1 MIWLFGGS
9 AASAKKKFGMCI
21 SLLLLVL
28 VLLVGDCASFRPLV
42 NRCNRN
48 IQRISP
54 GKGPRS
60 FMTIQMTMDDLG
72 SYEGVFGIF
81 QEVNGYRTS
90 LSTLLETKSL
100 LLSEGGLS
108 ADTLNAIG
116 NSGDLSDAADMA
128 VEGVGLPNIGA
139 DILQRLVGS
148 PLILAVPILAG
159 ILVAAVLGF
168 GISSYSNIKD
178 D

>member
-1 MIWLFGGS
+1 
-9 AASAKKKFGMCI
+9 
-21 SLLLLVL
+21 
-28 VLLVGDCASFRPLV
+28 
-42 NRCNRN
+42 
-48 IQRISP
+48 
-54 GKGPRS
+54 
-60 FMTIQMTMDDLG
+60 MTMDDLG
-72 SYEGVFGIF
+72 SYEGVFGNF